1 MFEEE
6 GYVEAMH
13 PVLLDNL
20 VDALE
25 EVYLDWER
33 SPESKFGMRK
43 YEKKFTKL
51 FTVSVGSNVIS
62 SYI

>member
-43 YEKKFTKL
+43 YAKKNLLNFL
-51 FTVSVGSNVIS
+51 QFQLDQM
-62 SYI
+62 